1 MNLQPFDELRDRLLV
16 SAAAGTQ
23 FVQEDFRL
31 REAAKKMEVFAKA
44 SPVFAKMHQMLGQ
57 LMEGDKEKRA
67 EVLLD
72 LLGLLDAFLT
82 TQGSSQIEGELLPAV
97 EEGAVKLPAERKA
110 AYQEIPYSRLQPIK
124 WALTETGS
132 SRQSTLEENYEREPE
147 LFMDFRICPLMIK
160 ALGDAYAEIGEMVC
174 GWLIKI
180 GEPVI
185 PLLKEGFLPK
195 GKKEMVRRVKAIS
208 EIAKD
213 KENAFYCAQL
223 PESEK
228 EVKEALIR
236 ALRYSQ
242 ENQAFLFDLLKTEK
256 GKMRTTVQ
264 WVLGFMEGEEAAQY
278 WEKRAFANPAETAEL
293 FRCSKAHYVPAILAR
308 MVKEQAKA
316 LMAED
321 EERAKRN
328 KEEKKTKPDKQE
340 VEKLKV
346 RDDQFVLMIHACTG
360 KTGKEICEMLEWA
373 AKEENLKRFRII
385 FAEMMTETIMETPLE
400 EPGAGEYYQLAGQLF
415 AQIGRE
421 YARPAFAAS
430 LFFDSPTEAYD
441 RFSGFMESMG
451 YSIFRVLQRISYQEG
466 TGYVIPIGK
475 KLDEKGNAFT
485 SEQIRVLDKGL
496 DLRWYTLIMKNQKN
510 CPSDFHEV
518 NTSFGGVDAVLYRL
532 LRRDV
537 PELCQQYGEYFYHFA
552 TTATPTV
559 SHVEVL
565 VKCGWTKFDHI
576 LVQAA
581 KKNVWYYQ
589 LRMLINV
596 LPITKEQLTEELEI
610 IQKDWE
616 KDAQNPKNP
625 SNRPNRNVTSNMPI
639 IKRWLETLHNGGTV
653 YELV

>member
-1 MNLQPFDELRDRLLV
+1 MNLQPFYALRDRLLV

-31 REAAKKMEVFAKA
+31 REAAKTMEAFAKA
-44 SPVFAKMHQMLGQ
+44 SPVFAKMYQMLGQ
-57 LMEGDKEKRA
+57 LMEGDKEKRP
-67 EVLLD
+67 EILLD

-82 TQGSSQIEGELLPAV
+82 TQGSSQTEGELLPAV
-97 EEGAVKLPAERKA
+97 EEGIAKLPAERKT

-195 GKKEMVRRVKAIS
+195 GKKDMVRRVKAIS
-208 EIAKD
+208 EIAGA
-213 KENAFYCAQL
+213 KENAFYCTQI

-242 ENQAFLFDLLKTEK
+242 ENQPFLFDLLKTEK

-264 WVLGFMEGEEAAQY
+264 WVLGFMEGQEAAQY
-278 WEKRAFANPAETAEL
+278 WEKRASSNPAETAEL
-293 FRCSKAHYVPAILAR
+293 LRYSKASYAPAILAR
-308 MVKEQAKA
+308 LVRKQAEA
-316 LMAED
+316 MIAED

-328 KEEKKTKPDKQE
+328 KEEKRTKPDKQE
-340 VEKLKV
+340 VEKLKI
-346 RDDQFVLMIHACTG
+346 RDDKFVLMVNACAG
-360 KTGKEICEMLEWA
+360 KTGREICEMLEWA
-373 AKEENLKRFRII
+373 AKEEGLKRFRVT
-385 FAEMMTETIMETPLE
+385 FAGMMAETIMEVPLE
-400 EPGAGEYYQLAGQLF
+400 NPGAREYGLFAGQLF
-415 AQIGRE
+415 EQIGRE

-430 LFFDSPTEAYD
+430 LFLDAPEEAYD
-441 RFSGFMESMG
+441 RFSGYVESMG
-451 YSIFRVLQRISYQEG
+451 YSIFRVLQRIAYQEG
-466 TGYVIPIGK
+466 KGYFIRIER
-475 KLDEKGNAFT
+475 KLDEKGNIFIP
-485 SEQIRVLDKGL
+485 EQIRVLDKGL
-496 DLRWYTLIMKNQKN
+496 DLRWYTFIMENRKN
-510 CPSDFHEV
+510 CPSDTPEM
-518 NTSFGGVDAVLYRL
+518 NTSFSGADAVLYRL
-532 LRRDV
+532 LRKDI
-537 PELCQQYGEYFYHFA
+537 PELCQQYGEYFYHYA
-552 TTATPTV
+552 ITASPAV

-565 VKCGWTKFDHI
+565 VQCGWKKFDYI

-581 KKNVWYYQ
+581 KKNAWYYQ

-596 LPITKEQLTEELEI
+596 LPITKEQLIKELEM
-610 IQKDWE
+610 IQEIWE
-616 KDAQNPKNP
+616 NAQKQNSA
-625 SNRPNRNVTSNMPI
+625 SNRPNRNMTSNMPV